1 MWITAYLITAVVVA
15 FLTWHMS
22 HHIQS
27 FERPTDTARGYWSIV
42 AGAIWPVILLGLV
55 QVAGNPPRHPPAAAR
70 PGRACATRSG
80 AGLGPRCPLLIRA
93 DPSTCR
99 SGWGSFSRCSP
110 EALRPGV
117 ASAIIDRMVRAKA
130 VGLALLAAA
139 AISVGTAATASAD
152 DSGSGLL

>member
-55 QVAGNPPRHPPAAAR
+55 QMLAIHLITRRLRHAPATHALPVPVLVSDLAAR
-70 PGRACATRSG
+70 
-80 AGLGPRCPLLIRA
+80 
-93 DPSTCR
+93 
-99 SGWGSFSRCSP
+99 F
-110 EALRPGV
+110 
-117 ASAIIDRMVRAKA
+117 
-130 VGLALLAAA
+130 
-139 AISVGTAATASAD
+139 
-152 DSGSGLL
+152 